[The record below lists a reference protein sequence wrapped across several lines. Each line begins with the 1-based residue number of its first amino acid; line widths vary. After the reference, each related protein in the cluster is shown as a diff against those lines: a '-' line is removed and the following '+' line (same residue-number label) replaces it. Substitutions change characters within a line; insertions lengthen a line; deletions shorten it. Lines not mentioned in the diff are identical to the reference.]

1 MAELVDAL
9 DLKSNEYLNAR
20 AGSTPAGGTLD
31 YTKASYFT
39 IRGFFYLIGGLFY
52 RWTLT
57 VLSSGLVIQLS
68 NGSLSH
74 WFTGSLSH

>member
-1 MAELVDAL
+1 
-9 DLKSNEYLNAR
+9 
-20 AGSTPAGGTLD
+20 
-31 YTKASYFT
+31 
-39 IRGFFYLIGGLFY
+39 
-52 RWTLT
+52 

>member
-31 YTKASYFT
+31 YIKASYFT
-39 IRGFFYLIGGLFY
+39 IRGFFYLIGVLFG
-52 RWTLT
+52 
-57 VLSSGLVIQLS
+57 V
-68 NGSLSH
+68 
-74 WFTGSLSH
+74 